1 MERSD
6 FETDEMSEQLHTS
19 LPLQSI
25 VRDSKEIFQP
35 ESYTR
40 NWLMKHGKDE
50 QVYFDQKQIHK
61 IKDFFEQLDTDNKG
75 YVEIQDLED
84 MLVSLGLIT

>member
-1 MERSD
+1 
-6 FETDEMSEQLHTS
+6 
-19 LPLQSI
+19 
-25 VRDSKEIFQP
+25 
-35 ESYTR
+35 
-40 NWLMKHGKDE
+40 MKHGKDE